1 MVQHL
6 FMYSSYYLMI
16 SAGTADIVE
25 EQSVTQDDD
34 DSDSIEGCL
43 LGGC

>member
-1 MVQHL
+1 
-6 FMYSSYYLMI
+6 MI

-25 EQSVTQDDD
+25 EQWVTEDD

-43 LGGC
+43 LGAC